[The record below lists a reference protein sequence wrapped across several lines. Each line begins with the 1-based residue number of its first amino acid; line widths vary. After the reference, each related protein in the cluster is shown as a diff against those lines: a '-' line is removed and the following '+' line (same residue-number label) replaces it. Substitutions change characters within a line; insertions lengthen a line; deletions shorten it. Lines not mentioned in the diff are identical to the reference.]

1 LQRKKKCPIQPGL
14 SYASILSE
22 EEAASEKYFLAH
34 RGAYKG
40 LKFRVV
46 FDAAASFQEK
56 CLTMLSDPAL
66 KPSLQ
71 SLLIQFREGE
81 IAFASNVEP

>member
-1 LQRKKKCPIQPGL
+1 
-14 SYASILSE
+14 
-22 EEAASEKYFLAH
+22 
-34 RGAYKG
+34 
-40 LKFRVV
+40 VV

-81 IAFASNVEP
+81 IAFASNVEPCLVVLAQPIGRGLFLLSIAGFFF